1 MFLCVSLCHNLMYVS
16 YTMLICCHWVLW
28 FVHGSSIEVQGK
40 TSTVQSVFC
49 WIGGRMH
56 LLPRLV
62 TRLRCGLLPNYFE
75 YLWSIGRWGRQK
87 LQLGIVLLKL
97 LRYRTTLV
105 IFSESAPDFPYYSY
119 LLIVWRTCAGSVLR
133 SWFTTRAWS
142 SPRTAMCFGRLTS
155 GTSWRVS
162 RGSAATTS
170 SASFDSGHGRSVP
183 TYCACRRSIARPA
196 ATRRQAPP
204 LTWLPATSTSA
215 TPTGSWRRRRWP
227 LTRWNTRMRPRSA
240 GMREVRS
247 RNLRPAES
255 SQPTPPINAESSAS
269 SAAMEH
275 NRLQTTTTSNSVPLF
290 FAAVTWYSHVI
301 WSSCHQSSRHAATV
315 VTLLN
320 VQPILPRV
328 PKLGHRLRD
337 SMSGW
342 LTDHFYLR
350 DAMLTRYL
358 PSSCVRPSVL
368 LRWLNLGSRK
378 QRRRLAHRL

>member
-227 LTRWNTRMRPRSA
+227 LTRWNTRAARARSTATSPTRSGCDRDRQGCEKCAAATCGRPSH
-240 GMREVRS
+240 RS
-247 RNLRPAES
+247 RRRRSTLKARRHRLPWNTTAFRRRPL
-255 SQPTPPINAESSAS
+255 PTQCHCFS
-269 SAAMEH
+269 
-275 NRLQTTTTSNSVPLF
+275 PLSRGI
-290 FAAVTWYSHVI
+290 VTWFDHRVI
-301 WSSCHQSSRHAATV
+301 SR
-315 VTLLN
+315 
-320 VQPILPRV
+320 R
-328 PKLGHRLRD
+328 
-337 SMSGW
+337 
-342 LTDHFYLR
+342 
-350 DAMLTRYL
+350 AMLR
-358 PSSCVRPSVL
+358 L
-368 LRWLNLGSRK
+368 L
-378 QRRRLAHRL
+378 